1 MIVGQLF
8 LFDANTIFR
17 IIYYHC
23 NKQYVIC
30 LNTKPASKNNMITLQ
45 G

>member
-8 LFDANTIFR
+8 LFDAKYYIQ

-30 LNTKPASKNNMITLQ
+30 LNTKTGI
-45 G
+45 

>member
-8 LFDANTIFR
+8 LLFDAKYYIQ
-17 IIYYHC
+17 IIYHHC

-30 LNTKPASKNNMITLQ
+30 LNTKTGK
-45 G
+45 

>member
-1 MIVGQLF
+1 MIAGQLF
-8 LFDANTIFR
+8 FVCYEYYIQ
-17 IIYYHC
+17 IIYYPC

-45 G
+45 E